1 MQFGAGSDLAAQ
13 CQPVPTP
20 NGWRPWA
27 IDSDGPVPD
36 ALALRAQSVAAD
48 TSVPLG
54 TTESYPLAGVT
65 ALIRIQPNLWSRDA
79 QGGLTQGC
87 FRVGGIFLPDG
98 TPAIVTPPT
107 SSPSDGLTKT
117 IGYLT
122 VASLVVGTV
131 ATAVTLRSR

>member
-36 ALALRAQSVAAD
+36 ALALRARSVAVD
-48 TSVPLG
+48 ESVPLG

-65 ALIRIQPNLWSRDA
+65 ALIRIQPSLWSRDA
-79 QGGLTQGC
+79 QGNLTQGC
-87 FRVGGIFLPDG
+87 FRVGGIFLPDN
-98 TPAIVTPPT
+98 TPGIAASVTPPT
-107 SSPSDGLTKT
+107 NDSTGKLV
-117 IGYLT
+117 GVLT
-122 VASLVVGTV
+122 VISLAVGTV
-131 ATAVTLRSR
+131 ATLASWGTK